1 MTVDNEKYNKQVDK
15 IFDAALNHW
24 QIRGM
29 TMVDT
34 PFVAGLI
41 EGLREQVK
49 EIPYVAHTENGPKLA
64 RLDPPIT

>member
-1 MTVDNEKYNKQVDK
+1 MTVDNEKYSELVDE

-29 TMVDT
+29 TMIDT

-41 EGLREQVK
+41 EGLRDQVK
-49 EIPYVAHTENGPKLA
+49 ELLDATPTENSTG
-64 RLDPPIT
+64 LD

>member
-1 MTVDNEKYNKQVDK
+1 MTIDNKKYSELVDE

-29 TMVDT
+29 TMIDT

-41 EGLREQVK
+41 EGLRDQVK
-49 EIPYVAHTENGPKLA
+49 EIPIATPTKNSTG
-64 RLDPPIT
+64 LD